1 MNMIDVPKIDK
12 VQEILK
18 ARKEILELPKG
29 RMISDVQAPSP
40 LTIIP
45 SRAFSDK
52 YILTHPSAL
61 QVLGVICSYC
71 NGQSGIAY
79 PNQATVAKRL
89 ARSQP
94 AISRQF
100 NNLIKWG
107 YIEKV
112 RKENPL
118 RNRGPKGA
126 SWRVI
131 YDPGIDQDQLAQITT
146 DPRVEANKAQD
157 TIKEIVK
164 EQVKEEKKQNKLSP
178 AQDKLANDI
187 TQKYLKDETEFF
199 PYDLVYNAMVTYL
212 SGKQTIDAWNKIG
225 CGLLSPIEKGYLKE
239 SNITPNVIKQ
249 TKDHNKNITP
259 DVITHKSKYNTRCY
273 TESAKNITSDV
284 MQNYNTITN
293 NNIIKDKVFEY
304 LRSYSHALDDI
315 CKTRGQW
322 RWTKREEAIAEQM
335 IEAGVKID
343 AFMKEV
349 IKVLNRCKKNRSRP
363 PYTIAFFKSMWQNKV
378 SKPKDTKQLIKGLAN
393 KMNKRYDG
401 V

>member
-12 VQEILK
+12 AQEILK

-157 TIKEIVK
+157 TIKEMVK
-164 EQVKEEKKQNKLSP
+164 EQVKEEKKQTKLSQ
-178 AQDKLANDI
+178 AQEKLANDI
-187 TQKYLKDETEFF
+187 TQKYLKDESEFF
-199 PYDLVYNAMVTYL
+199 PYDTVYKAMVTYL

-225 CGLLSPIEKGYLKE
+225 CGLLSPIEKGYLKG
-239 SNITPNVIKQ
+239 S
-249 TKDHNKNITP
+249 NITP
-259 DVITHKSKYNTRCY
+259 DVITNKSKYNTRCY
-273 TESAKNITSDV
+273 TDNAKNITPDV
-284 MQNYNTITN
+284 IQNYNTITN
-293 NNIIKDKVFEY
+293 NNYIKDKVYEY

-315 CKTRGQW
+315 CRTRGQW
-322 RWTKREEAIAEQM
+322 RWSKREEAIAEEM
-335 IEAGVKID
+335 IEAGITID
-343 AFMKEV
+343 RFMKEV
-349 IKVLNRCKKNRSRP
+349 SKVLNRCNQNRSRP
-363 PYTIAFFKSMWQNKV
+363 PYTIAFFKSMWQTNKK
-378 SKPKDTKQLIKGLAN
+378 KPQDTKQIIKGVVK
-393 KMNKRYDG
+393 KMNRRYS
-401 V
+401 

>member
-18 ARKEILELPKG
+18 ARKEILELPKD
-29 RMISDVQAPSP
+29 RMISNVQAPSP

-164 EQVKEEKKQNKLSP
+164 EQVKEEKKQTRLSQ
-178 AQDKLANDI
+178 AQEKLANDI

-199 PYDLVYNAMVTYL
+199 PYDTVYKAMVTYL

-225 CGLLSPIEKGYLKE
+225 IGLLSPIEKGYLKA
-239 SNITPNVIKQ
+239 S
-249 TKDHNKNITP
+249 NITP
-259 DVITHKSKYNTRCY
+259 DVITDKHKYNTRCY
-273 TESAKNITSDV
+273 TVGAKNITSDV
-284 MQNYNTITN
+284 IQNYNTITN
-293 NNIIKDKVFEY
+293 NINIKDKVFEY

-335 IEAGVKID
+335 IEAGVTID
-343 AFMKEV
+343 RFMKEV
-349 IKVLNRCKKNRSRP
+349 SKVLNRCNQDRTRP
-363 PYTIAFFKSMWQNKV
+363 PYTIAYFKSIWQEKV
-378 SKPKDTKQLIKGLAN
+378 SKPKDTKQLIKGLVN

>member
-1 MNMIDVPKIDK
+1 MNMIDIPKIDK
-12 VQEILK
+12 AQEILK
-18 ARKEILELPKG
+18 ARKQMLELPKH
-29 RMISDVQAPSP
+29 RMVSDIQAPSP
-40 LTIIP
+40 FTNIP

-61 QVLGVICSYC
+61 HVLGVICSYC

-178 AQDKLANDI
+178 AQEKLANDI

-199 PYDLVYNAMVTYL
+199 PYETVYNAMVTYL

-225 CGLLSPIEKGYLKE
+225 CGLLSPIEKGYLKD
-239 SNITPNVIKQ
+239 N
-249 TKDHNKNITP
+249 NITP
-259 DVITHKSKYNTRCY
+259 DVIKHKSKYNTRCY

-284 MQNYNTITN
+284 IQNYNTITN
-293 NNIIKDKVFEY
+293 NNIIKDKVFEL

-335 IEAGVKID
+335 IEAGVTID
-343 AFMKEV
+343 RFMKEV
-349 IKVLNRCKKNRSRP
+349 TKVLNRCNQDRTRP
-363 PYTIAFFKSMWQNKV
+363 PYTIAYFKSIWQNKV
-378 SKPKDTKQLIKGLAN
+378 SKPKDTKQLIKGLVN